1 MGAQDQFAEC
11 MAPRRGAVFAVE
23 VDTTCRAYDLK
34 ALELGGYTPTE
45 SGRNPVHVT
54 LWMQAETEDVYFYF
68 ADGEVGTVAGT
79 DVDDIDTTAKLAAG
93 SAIAS
98 ANTYGARLVAN
109 NGPLPIRINRAV
121 DRFLVV
127 RGDAA
132 AILRFWA
139 ASTAV

>member
-1 MGAQDQFAEC
+1 MGAVEQASEM
-11 MAPRRGAVFAVE
+11 MAPRRGAVIALA

-34 ALELGGYTPTE
+34 ALALGGVTPNE
-45 SGRNPVHVT
+45 AGRNPIHVT

-68 ADGEVGTVAGT
+68 ADGEVGTTATT
-79 DVDDIDTTAKLAAG
+79 DVDDIDVTAKITAG
-93 SAIAS
+93 DPITF

-109 NGPLPIRINRAV
+109 NGPLPVRINRAV

-127 RGDAA
+127 RGDAT